1 MIYEACDLGKYTVD
15 FCFFH
20 FIVSLAFI
28 YLFFI
33 LYNRLQSSSL
43 IIQNKRLALE
53 IVMEF

>member
-20 FIVSLAFI
+20 LIVSLAFI
-28 YLFFI
+28 FI
-33 LYNRLQSSSL
+33 FIFLHNRLQSSSL
-43 IIQNKRLALE
+43 IIQNKKLALE